1 MEIQSLIRE
10 RIVANIK
17 IGKKGK
23 NGIPQKLPYFNVE
36 EDKVTNKDI
45 VDVFKQ
51 KYPDKPS
58 KLQIR
63 FISENPFSFN
73 FKKYVNGK
81 AICIGNGEKAITI
94 GKDAKNNNTQVEIE
108 CSEEC
113 ENRLSGKCKLKGSL
127 KFVLDGIE
135 AGGVWNLSTS
145 GGMSLSNIASEI
157 VRHKKAGLS
166 IVGVPFELTLTEQ
179 QSLAYGTYYSIDL
192 HRTDIKPKLVDD
204 NIKKLPEANKEDSK
218 RLNDKTTKQLE
229 SPKEKE
235 EIKNTNETEKE
246 KKDEKMDF
254 SKVCMIDKIM
264 PTIIKEKKFNKII
277 FTNANNEKV
286 EYLLH
291 PKADQKVLSIGIGSC
306 IYINKTMSENGVNI
320 LCTYDIKQIMQPDGK
335 LVEYKEEKLKEAV

>member
-10 RIVANIK
+10 RVVANIK

-23 NGIPQKLPYFNVE
+23 NGIPQKLAYFNVE
-36 EDKVTNKDI
+36 EDKVTSKDI

-51 KYPDKPS
+51 KYSDKPT
-58 KLQIR
+58 KLNIR
-63 FISENPFSFN
+63 FTSENPFSFN

-81 AICIGNGEKAITI
+81 AICIGNGEKAITV
-94 GKDAKNNNTQVEIE
+94 GKDAKNNNTQIEIE

-113 ENRLSGKCKLKGSL
+113 ENRQNGKCKLKGNL
-127 KFVLDGIE
+127 KFILDGID
-135 AGGVWNLSTS
+135 AGGVFNLSTS
-145 GGMSLSNIASEI
+145 GGFSLSNIASEI
-157 VRHKKAGLS
+157 VANKRAGLS

-179 QSLAYGTYYSIDL
+179 ESLAYGTYYSINL
-192 HRTDIKPKLVDD
+192 HRTDMKPKLVED
-204 NIKKLPEANKEDSK
+204 NTAKLPEGKKEDSK
-218 RLNDKTTKQLE
+218 KLNDKPKQLE

-246 KKDEKMDF
+246 KKDDKMDF

-264 PTIIKEKKFNKII
+264 PTIVNGKKFNKII

-306 IYINKTMSENGVNI
+306 IYVTKTMTENEINI
-320 LCTYDIKQIMQPDGK
+320 LCTYDIKQVMQPDGK
-335 LVEYKEEKLKEAV
+335 LVEYKEEKIKEAV